1 MAKKQDMAALL
12 DKFEAD
18 AAKEHDKKE
27 AKASV
32 SADASEGR
40 ATSLVS
46 MTKSDKERLTAIAKA
61 HGLSLSAFSVWLPT
75 STSRTMSGKGGKRI
89 DGKEFDGGCG
99 TRFGA

>member
-32 SADASEGR
+32 SADASEGAR
-40 ATSLVS
+40 HVV
-46 MTKSDKERLTAIAKA
+46 
-61 HGLSLSAFSVWLPT
+61 GLHDE
-75 STSRTMSGKGGKRI
+75 KR
-89 DGKEFDGGCG
+89 
-99 TRFGA
+99 

>member
-46 MTKSDKERLTAIAKA
+46 MTKSVR
-61 HGLSLSAFSVWLPT
+61 SA
-75 STSRTMSGKGGKRI
+75 
-89 DGKEFDGGCG
+89 
-99 TRFGA
+99 

>member
-32 SADASEGR
+32 SADASEEIGR
-40 ATSLVS
+40 ASS
-46 MTKSDKERLTAIAKA
+46 RER
-61 HGLSLSAFSVWLPT
+61 V
-75 STSRTMSGKGGKRI
+75 
-89 DGKEFDGGCG
+89 
-99 TRFGA
+99 